1 MSEDGRS
8 RGHFLGVAAQLER
21 AGDDLAGQTLGVAAH
36 AHSAEASQ
44 GRGSGRAN
52 DSGHQTAPR
61 LAASQVEGGV
71 RRLEETR
78 SMSSATSPV
87 SAGT

>member
-1 MSEDGRS
+1 MIP
-8 RGHFLGVAAQLER
+8 V
-21 AGDDLAGQTLGVAAH
+21 
-36 AHSAEASQ
+36 
-44 GRGSGRAN
+44 
-52 DSGHQTAPR
+52 HQTAPR

-71 RRLEETR
+71 RRLEEIR